1 MDEYT
6 GGLLLPPCPPPPPPP
21 PPPFAAAGDAT
32 IVMTIAATVVI
43 VMPYCA
49 SSRSTLPSLLRSKG
63 CLRSDGMT
71 ALVFAT
77 EEEVSSLGADD
88 FWIAVVRRVTIE
100 GFEWMNDDAV

>member
-1 MDEYT
+1 
-6 GGLLLPPCPPPPPPP
+6 
-21 PPPFAAAGDAT
+21 
-32 IVMTIAATVVI
+32 MTIAATVVI

-100 GFEWMNDDAV
+100 GLEWMNDDAVGTANRMRAARMVGFVCLSVC